1 MRTKILICLGD
12 GIWMFWPFLV
22 FSKFSIMSTNYFY
35 DQKKSSFKV
44 VSRFWRQSPF
54 WLLPGACPCVPRSK
68 PWSAY
73 TLSLRTGPGFAIN
86 WLWDYGQVILFIW
99 VLGVLIYKMKSLD
112 WMIKGLD
119 SDSLMLINSLSQSIH
134 YEWALWFTFLHC
146 KYLKQG
152 IFIYS

>member
-1 MRTKILICLGD
+1 METE
-12 GIWMFWPFLV
+12 PFLTTAGGV
-22 FSKFSIMSTNYFY
+22 
-35 DQKKSSFKV
+35 
-44 VSRFWRQSPF
+44 
-54 WLLPGACPCVPRSK
+54 
-68 PWSAY
+68 
-73 TLSLRTGPGFAIN
+73 SLRSSEQALKRLHFKRSTGPGFAIN

-119 SDSLMLINSLSQSIH
+119 SDFLMLINSLSQSIH